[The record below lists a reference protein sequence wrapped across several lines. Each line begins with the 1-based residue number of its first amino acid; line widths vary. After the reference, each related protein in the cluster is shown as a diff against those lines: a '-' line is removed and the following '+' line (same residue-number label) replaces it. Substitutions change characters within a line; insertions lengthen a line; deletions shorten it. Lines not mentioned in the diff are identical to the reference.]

1 MVPTRWPQG
10 YARLRKASA
19 SSMSTVG
26 SERGSSSGGWSD
38 SRDSGQRCLPS
49 VWPRGSA
56 VSGCLPRPAP
66 ISGGPRDMKEIA
78 RGQTCL
84 PRGAPRDGAS
94 GGLSVCAPSAL
105 RASAASAASASA
117 GPAPPHP
124 ACSRLASRPPP
135 TQLARSLWPGGIRAA
150 SAPLCQQSAVPP
162 CRLARRVA
170 ATAGQARLR
179 HAAPLRPPRN
189 ANPRLEMRVW

>member
-1 MVPTRWPQG
+1 M
-10 YARLRKASA
+10 
-19 SSMSTVG
+19 
-26 SERGSSSGGWSD
+26 
-38 SRDSGQRCLPS
+38 PS

-56 VSGCLPRPAP
+56 VSGRLPRPAP

-117 GPAPPHP
+117 GPAPPRP

-135 TQLARSLWPGGIRAA
+135 TQLARSLWPAWAASWPGWPGWPGGIRAA

-162 CRLARRVA
+162 CASRRARPRA
-170 ATAGQARLR
+170 TTAGQARGTIT
-179 HAAPLRPPRN
+179 PTEECQSSPRN
-189 ANPRLEMRVW
+189 ESLVFRKSRILVMESRLD